1 MKLRALGILVAA
13 ALAAGCD
20 DPLNVQPQQSLPQEE
35 ALNSAEEIRV
45 GVNGMYDA
53 MQSDGSYARNLLIFP
68 DLYTDNLRFTGTFT
82 TDSEVF
88 VRDIRSNNT
97 AISGIWQAAYVAI
110 NRANNVLASIPG
122 ATDLPAAEG
131 AALAGEARFVRALN
145 YMNLVSLFGGVPLV
159 LEPRWVVD
167 EGANVPRNSAAEV
180 WAQVEADLNA
190 AIAALPNSTAGSKAR
205 ASRQAAQALLA
216 RAHLQQ
222 KEWTQAR
229 DLANTVITSGRFS
242 LQANYADVFNNEQT
256 SESIFELAYSVTDAN
271 SLAFWFYPRAFG
283 GRRGVAPSNTAS
295 DAVPIVSIFA
305 ANDTRRLIA
314 ATTAGTTAG
323 NIYGN
328 KYTDVGGGGDDV
340 VVLRLAE
347 MYLIRSEANARL
359 GALGPAIADINV
371 IRNRAGIGALPADV
385 DTQEEVLVAN
395 LEERRREFF
404 YEGHRF
410 DDLRRFADVPTVNTY
425 ITTSPGLQ
433 LTGRRL
439 LFPIPQRELDANSA
453 LTQNPG
459 Y

>member
-1 MKLRALGILVAA
+1 MRLRVLGILAAA

-53 MQSDGSYARNLLIFP
+53 LQTDGAYSRNLLIYP

-88 VRDIRSNNT
+88 VRDIRSSNG
-97 AISGIWQAAYVAI
+97 AISDIWGAAYRAI
-110 NRANNVLASIPG
+110 SRANNVLASIP
-122 ATDLPAAEG
+122 AVTDLPAAEG
-131 AALAGEARFVRALN
+131 TALAGEARFIRALS

-167 EGANVPRNSAAEV
+167 ESANVPRNSAAEV

-190 AIAALPNSTAGSKAR
+190 AIAALPNSGASKAR

-216 RAHLQQ
+216 RAHLNQ

-229 DLANTVITSGRFS
+229 DLANTVITSGRFA
-242 LQANYADVFNNEQT
+242 LQANYADVFQNEQT
-256 SESIFELAYSVTDAN
+256 SEAIFELAYSVTDGN
-271 SLAFWFYPRAFG
+271 SLAFWFFPRAFG

-295 DAVPIVSIFA
+295 DAVPIVNIFA
-305 ANDTRRLIA
+305 ANDSRRLLA
-314 ATTAGTTAG
+314 SSTAGTTAG

-328 KYTDVGGGGDDV
+328 KYTDIANSGDDV

-347 MYLIRSEANARL
+347 MYLTRSEANARL
-359 GALGPAIADINV
+359 NALEPAIEDINV
-371 IRNRAGIGALPADV
+371 IRRRAGIGDLPATV

-404 YEGHRF
+404 YEGRRF
-410 DDLRRFADVPTVNTY
+410 DDLRRFADVPSVNTY

-433 LTGRRL
+433 LIGRRL
-439 LFPIPQRELDANSA
+439 LFPIPQREIDANPQ